1 MTRELTVREKKVEKV
16 SDVLALAMNDIKA
29 TIPTFLTPER
39 LTSVFISQVKKTPKL
54 LECDPLSL
62 VKAFAEAG
70 EIGLEPDGT
79 NAHLIP
85 YGKEVNYMVD
95 YKGMIRLARMSGEI
109 ADMTANVVYSEDVF
123 SHEYGSNKHL
133 KHIKCLKKKRGVR
146 MCAYSYVKYKDG
158 SEDFRVLTEDEIMH
172 AKKSSK
178 TSAIWTAD
186 PDPMWAKTAVRQHFK
201 FLPKVKHMDKAIAHI
216 ERTELAD
223 ISDASVIGKIATE
236 SQDALKDKIKIQQDK
251 LLPKADIENID
262 DTAEDSPIDESR
274 PEETLAEG
282 DFRSELLEYAD
293 NGKCEGN
300 IPDAL
305 AEMGFGS
312 LDEVVE
318 QKLED
323 DFLIYFK
330 ENYPK

>member
-16 SDVLALAMNDIKA
+16 SDVLALAMNDIKD
-29 TIPTFLTPER
+29 TIPTFLTAER

-158 SEDFRVLTEDEIMH
+158 SEDFRVLTEDEVMH

-178 TSAIWTAD
+178 TSNIWTQD

-201 FLPKVKHMDKAIAHI
+201 FLPKVKNMDKAIAHI
-216 ERTELAD
+216 ERTEMID
-223 ISDASVIGKIATE
+223 ITDSAVMSSIANE
-236 SQDALKDKIKIQQDK
+236 SKDALKDKIKAQQDK
-251 LLPKADIENID
+251 QLPQPEQDID
-262 DTAEDSPIDESR
+262 DAPETPADEAR

-282 DFRSELLEYAD
+282 DFRSDLLDYAKK
-293 NGKCEGN
+293 NGCEGN

-312 LDEVVE
+312 LDDVVE
-318 QKLED
+318 QKLEV
-323 DFLIYFK
+323 DFMKYFK